1 MSATRAGAALAGE
14 KRTQEPDFIT
24 HDEHIMAK
32 KDEPEFIV
40 TDRRKFTAE
49 GEVRPEL
56 PADEEEQKSAP
67 RPAPLVAPPQ
77 QPAPPP
83 EPPPAPPVEATPPP
97 PTAAE
102 QTQQEQAYRD
112 STKGLDA
119 ELKRELGAHRAQ
131 EFEMTFE
138 RFLASLYMSALVQL
152 GLMHEQGGTPRVDLL
167 GARQTIDT
175 LEIVQQK
182 TKGNLTSAEE
192 SFLQNCLYELRMAYV
207 EVTMEGPR
215 TGMFLPAGPN
225 TRSAFIF

>member
-1 MSATRAGAALAGE
+1 M
-14 KRTQEPDFIT
+14 P
-24 HDEHIMAK
+24 K

-49 GEVRPEL
+49 GEVRTEL
-56 PADEEEQKSAP
+56 PAEEEEQKSAP
-67 RPAPLVAPPQ
+67 RPAPVA
-77 QPAPPP
+77 APPP
-83 EPPPAPPVEATPPP
+83 EPPPAPAAEATPPP

-207 EVTMEGPR
+207 EVTNAIARGPQP
-215 TGMFLPAGPN
+215 GSPGAPGSMPPMPGKK
-225 TRSAFIF
+225 